1 MSIDHLRSAY
11 EEQLKDMYSAEKQL
25 TEALPRLAKA
35 AASQDLKQ
43 AFEQHLQATER
54 HFNTVGQLLSQMG
67 VNPGNKKCKGMEGLV
82 EEASEVLKEK
92 GDADARDAALIG
104 AAQKAEHYEIA
115 TYGTLCAWAETLGEN
130 DAAKK
135 LRALLEEERQ
145 ADTTLT
151 QIAEGHLNRQAAR

>member
-1 MSIDHLRSAY
+1 MSMDHLRSAY

-25 TEALPRLAKA
+25 TEALPRLAKG

-54 HFNTVGQLLSQMG
+54 HFNTIGQLLSQMG

-130 DAAKK
+130 EAAKK
-135 LRALLEEERQ
+135 LRTLLEEERQ
-145 ADTTLT
+145 ADTLLT